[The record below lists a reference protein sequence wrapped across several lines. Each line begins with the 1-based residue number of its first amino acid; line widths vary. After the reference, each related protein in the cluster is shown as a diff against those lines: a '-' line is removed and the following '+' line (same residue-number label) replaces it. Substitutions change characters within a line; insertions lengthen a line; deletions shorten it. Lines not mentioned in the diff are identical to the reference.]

1 MILRRGYKI
10 LKVAEGGVMYLMW
23 SPTDIRALNIEE
35 SLKTDKSLCV
45 NVRVN
50 MYLSNFELGSQRW
63 PQQFSVCK

>member
-10 LKVAEGGVMYLMW
+10 LKVPEGGVMYLMW

-45 NVRVN
+45 NVCV
-50 MYLSNFELGSQRW
+50 
-63 PQQFSVCK
+63 